1 VLVLCL
7 SKVLTMG
14 VPLLQVP
21 LDLQLVET
29 SLLGTP
35 RTDMAELPTHWMPL
49 LEVPTHWMPLLE
61 VLPDLRLEMS
71 PRQVMEY
78 ELPIAQLLEELVM
91 L

>member
-7 SKVLTMG
+7 SKVPTMG

-21 LDLQLVET
+21 LDLRLVET

-49 LEVPTHWMPLLE
+49 LEVP
-61 VLPDLRLEMS
+61 PDLRLEMS